1 MRPIG
6 NMRTQDELY
15 IKRIQNGETECFSHI
30 VEHYSKPVF
39 LLICRIARN
48 QEDAEELTQDVFLK
62 VFRTLKNF
70 QGNSLFSTWLY
81 RIAYNTAISYTRK
94 KKQEF
99 LYIEEQTINNIPDR
113 EVDEAFENN
122 ITEKHLQALHQAID
136 QLSPDERG
144 IITLFYMEEK
154 TIEAIAEVTGLSN
167 SNIKVKLHRIRKKL
181 YLMLNSDRYNLV

>member
-6 NMRTQDELY
+6 NMKTQDELY
-15 IKRIQNGETECFSHI
+15 IRRIQNGDTECFGHI

-39 LLICRIARN
+39 LLICGIVRN

-62 VFRTLKNF
+62 IYRTLKNF

-81 RIAYNTAISYTRK
+81 RVAYNTAISYTRK

-99 LYIEEQTINNIPDR
+99 LYIEEQTMNNISDR
-113 EVDEAFENN
+113 DVDEAFENTV
-122 ITEKHLQALHQAID
+122 TEENLQALHRAID
-136 QLSPDERG
+136 KLSPDERG

-154 TIEAIAEVTGLSN
+154 TIEDIAEVTTLSS
-167 SNIKVKLHRIRKKL
+167 SNVKVKLHRIRKKL
-181 YLMLNSDRYNLV
+181 YLMLNSN

>member
-6 NMRTQDELY
+6 NMKTQDELY
-15 IKRIQNGETECFSHI
+15 IKRIQKGETECFNHL

-39 LLICRIARN
+39 TLICRIVRN

-62 VFRTLKNF
+62 IFRSLKDF

-81 RIAYNTAISYTRK
+81 RVAYNTAVSHTRK

-99 LYIEEQTINNIPDR
+99 LYMEEQTIQNISDR
-113 EVDEAFENN
+113 DVDEAFEHTV
-122 ITEKHLQALHQAID
+122 TENHLHALHQAID
-136 QLSPDERG
+136 RLSPDERG

-154 TIEAIAEVTGLSN
+154 TVDELAEVTGLSS
-167 SNIKVKLHRIRKKL
+167 SNVKVKLHRIRKKL
-181 YLMLNSDRYNLV
+181 YLMLNNDRNYLV

>member
-6 NMRTQDELY
+6 NMKTQDDLY
-15 IKRIQNGETECFSHI
+15 IKRIQNGETECFSYL

-39 LLICRIARN
+39 LLIGRIVRRP
-48 QEDAEELTQDVFLK
+48 EDAEELTQDVFLK
-62 VFRTLKNF
+62 VYRTLKDF

-81 RIAYNTAISYTRK
+81 RIAYNSAISFTRK

-99 LYIEEQTINNIPDR
+99 LYIEEQTIDNISDR
-113 EVDEAFENN
+113 EVDEAFENTV
-122 ITEKHLQALHQAID
+122 TEDQLQALHKAID

-154 TIEAIAEVTGLSN
+154 TIEDIAAVTGLSN
-167 SNIKVKLHRIRKKL
+167 SNVKVKLHRIRKKL
-181 YLMLNSDRYNLV
+181 YLMLNGDRYNLV

>member
-6 NMRTQDELY
+6 NMKTQDELY
-15 IKRIQNGETECFSHI
+15 IKRIQKGETECFNHL

-39 LLICRIARN
+39 TLICRIVRD

-62 VFRTLKNF
+62 IFRSLKDF

-81 RIAYNTAISYTRK
+81 RVAYNTAVSHTRK

-99 LYIEEQTINNIPDR
+99 LYMEEQTIQNISDR
-113 EVDEAFENN
+113 DVDEAFEHTV
-122 ITEKHLQALHQAID
+122 TENHLQALHQAID
-136 QLSPDERG
+136 RLSPDERG

-154 TIEAIAEVTGLSN
+154 TIDELAEVTGLSS
-167 SNIKVKLHRIRKKL
+167 SNVKVKLHRIRKKL
-181 YLMLNSDRYNLV
+181 YLMLNNDRNYLV

>member
-1 MRPIG
+1 MRPID
-6 NMRTQDELY
+6 NMRIQDELY
-15 IKRIQNGETECFSHI
+15 IKRIQNGEPECFSYL
-30 VEHYSKPVF
+30 VEHYSKSVF
-39 LLICRIARN
+39 LLIFRIVRH

-62 VFRTLKNF
+62 VYQTLTNF

-99 LYIEEQTINNIPDR
+99 LYIEEQTINNIPDQD
-113 EVDEAFENN
+113 VDESFEKTFTDNQ
-122 ITEKHLQALHQAID
+122 LQALHKAIN

-154 TIEAIAEVTGLSN
+154 TIEEIAEVTGFSDSN
-167 SNIKVKLHRIRKKL
+167 VKVKLHRIRKKL
-181 YLMLNSDRYNLV
+181 YLMLNSNSYNLV

>member
-6 NMRTQDELY
+6 NMRMQDELY
-15 IKRIQNGETECFSHI
+15 IKRIQNGEMECFSHI

-39 LLICRIARN
+39 LLICRIVRN

-62 VFRTLKNF
+62 IYRTLKDF

-99 LYIEEQTINNIPDR
+99 LYIEEQTIQNIPDKD
-113 EVDEAFENN
+113 VDETFEN
-122 ITEKHLQALHQAID
+122 TVTGDHLQALHKAID
-136 QLSPDERG
+136 QLSPEERG

-154 TIEAIAEVTGLSN
+154 TIEAIAEVTGLSS
-167 SNIKVKLHRIRKKL
+167 SNVKVKLHRTRKKL
-181 YLMLNSDRYNLV
+181 YLLLNSDRNKLV